1 MPSRRGRPHGP
12 KEAAVREAAPE
23 IVIRHG
29 VAERNYW
36 RDLWAKRELIYFLAW
51 RDVIVKYKQ
60 TIVGLLWVL
69 IRPMFTLLVFTL
81 VFGKIAALPSSN
93 VPYPLLVFSGLMP
106 WLFFAATVND
116 VSNSVQ
122 SNAALVGK
130 IYFPRLIITI
140 SVLVVCLVDY
150 AVSCLLIVV
159 VALWTGVPP
168 DLRIL
173 YLPVLTL
180 WVAAFGYG
188 LGLCGAA
195 LNVRYRDFRHLIP
208 FLLQL
213 GVYVSPVGYSAS
225 LVPEKW
231 RWLYSLNPMTGIID
245 GFRWAILGQ
254 RFDVY
259 VPGMV
264 FSIVATAAVLGL
276 GLYWFRHVER
286 QFVDF
291 L

>member
-1 MPSRRGRPHGP
+1 MA
-12 KEAAVREAAPE
+12 EVVQPE
-23 IVIRHG
+23 VQILPG
-29 VAERNYW
+29 VAQRDYW

-60 TIVGLLWVL
+60 TIVGILWVL
-69 IRPMFTLLVFTL
+69 IRPVFTLMVFTL

-106 WLFFAATVND
+106 WLFFAASVSE

-122 SNAALVGK
+122 TNAALVGK

-140 SVLVVCLVDY
+140 AVLLVCFVDY
-150 AVSCLLIVV
+150 AVSCLLIVG

-168 DLRIL
+168 DWRIL

-180 WVAAFGYG
+180 WVAALGYG
-188 LGLCGAA
+188 VGLCGAA

-208 FLLQL
+208 FALQL
-213 GVYVSPVGYSAS
+213 GVYVSPVAYSAH

-264 FSIVATAAVLGL
+264 FSIAATIVILAL
-276 GLYWFRHVER
+276 GLYWFRRVER

>member
-1 MPSRRGRPHGP
+1 M
-12 KEAAVREAAPE
+12 REALQHE
-23 IVIRHG
+23 VVIRQG
-29 VAERNYW
+29 IGERHYW

-60 TIVGLLWVL
+60 TMVGILWVL
-69 IRPMFTLLVFTL
+69 IRPVFTLMVFTL
-81 VFGKIAALPSSN
+81 VFGRIAALPSSN

-106 WLFFAATVND
+106 WLFFAAAVSE

-130 IYFPRLIITI
+130 IYFPRLIITV
-140 SVLVVCLVDY
+140 SVLLVCLVDY

-159 VALWTGVPP
+159 VALWTGYPP

-180 WVAAFGYG
+180 WVAALAYG

-195 LNVRYRDFRHLIP
+195 MNVRYRDFRHLIP
-208 FLLQL
+208 FALQL
-213 GVYVSPVGYSAS
+213 GVYVSPVGYSAN
-225 LVPEKW
+225 LVPGKW
-231 RWLYSLNPMTGIID
+231 RWVYSLNPMTGIID
-245 GFRWAILGQ
+245 GFRWAILGEQ
-254 RFDVY
+254 FDVY
-259 VPGMV
+259 IPGMM
-264 FSIVATAAVLGL
+264 FSIAATIAFLVL
-276 GLYWFRHVER
+276 GLYWFRQVER

>member
-1 MPSRRGRPHGP
+1 M
-12 KEAAVREAAPE
+12 REALQNE
-23 IVIRHG
+23 VVIRQG
-29 VAERNYW
+29 IGERHYW

-51 RDVIVKYKQ
+51 RDVIVQYKQ
-60 TIVGLLWVL
+60 TMVGILWVL
-69 IRPMFTLLVFTL
+69 IRPIFTLMVFTL
-81 VFGKIAALPSSN
+81 VFGRIAALPSSN

-106 WLFFAATVND
+106 WLFFAAAVMEI
-116 VSNSVQ
+116 SNAVQ
-122 SNAALVGK
+122 NNAALVGK

-140 SVLVVCLVDY
+140 SVLMVCLVDY

-159 VALWTGVPP
+159 VALWTGYPP
-168 DLRIL
+168 DWRIL

-180 WVAAFGYG
+180 WVAALAYG

-208 FLLQL
+208 FALQL
-213 GVYVSPVGYSAS
+213 GVYVSPVGYSAN
-225 LVPEKW
+225 LVPGKW
-231 RWLYSLNPMTGIID
+231 RWVYSLNPMTGIID
-245 GFRWAILGQ
+245 GFRWAILGE

-259 VPGMV
+259 IPGMI
-264 FSIVATAAVLGL
+264 FSIVATVVILL
-276 GLYWFRHVER
+276 VGLYWFRHVER

>member
-1 MPSRRGRPHGP
+1 M
-12 KEAAVREAAPE
+12 REALQNE
-23 IVIRHG
+23 VVIRQG
-29 VAERNYW
+29 IGERHYW

-60 TIVGLLWVL
+60 TMVGILWVL
-69 IRPMFTLLVFTL
+69 IRPIFTLMVFTL
-81 VFGKIAALPSSN
+81 VFGRIAALPSSN

-106 WLFFAATVND
+106 WLFFAAAVTE
-116 VSNSVQ
+116 VSSSVQ

-140 SVLVVCLVDY
+140 SVLMVCLVDY

-159 VALWTGVPP
+159 VALWTGYPP
-168 DLRIL
+168 DWRIL

-180 WVAAFGYG
+180 WVAALAYG

-208 FLLQL
+208 FALQL
-213 GVYVSPVGYSAS
+213 GVYVSPVGYSAN
-225 LVPEKW
+225 LVPGKW
-231 RWLYSLNPMTGIID
+231 RWVYSLNPMTGIID
-245 GFRWAILGQ
+245 GFRWAILGE

-259 VPGMV
+259 IPGMI
-264 FSIVATAAVLGL
+264 FSIVATVVVLIV

>member
-1 MPSRRGRPHGP
+1 M
-12 KEAAVREAAPE
+12 REALQNE
-23 IVIRHG
+23 VVIRQG
-29 VAERNYW
+29 IGERHYW

-60 TIVGLLWVL
+60 TMVGILWVL
-69 IRPMFTLLVFTL
+69 IRPIFTLMVFTL
-81 VFGKIAALPSSN
+81 VFGRIAALPSSN

-106 WLFFAATVND
+106 WLFFAAAVTE
-116 VSNSVQ
+116 VSSSIQ

-140 SVLVVCLVDY
+140 SVLMVCLVDY

-159 VALWTGVPP
+159 VALWTGYPP
-168 DLRIL
+168 DWRIL

-180 WVAAFGYG
+180 WVAALAYG

-208 FLLQL
+208 FALQL
-213 GVYVSPVGYSAS
+213 GVYVSPVGYSAN
-225 LVPEKW
+225 LVPVKW
-231 RWLYSLNPMTGIID
+231 RWVYSLNPMTGIID
-245 GFRWAILGQ
+245 GFRWAILGE

-259 VPGMV
+259 IPGMI
-264 FSIVATAAVLGL
+264 FSIVATVVILL
-276 GLYWFRHVER
+276 VGLYWFRHVER

>member
-1 MPSRRGRPHGP
+1 MA
-12 KEAAVREAAPE
+12 EVVQPE
-23 IVIRHG
+23 VQILPG
-29 VAERNYW
+29 VAQRDYW

-60 TIVGLLWVL
+60 TIVGILWVL
-69 IRPMFTLLVFTL
+69 IRPVFTLMVFTL

-106 WLFFAATVND
+106 WLFFAASVSE

-122 SNAALVGK
+122 TNAALVGK

-140 SVLVVCLVDY
+140 AVLLVCFVDY
-150 AVSCLLIVV
+150 AVSCLLIVG

-168 DLRIL
+168 DWRIL

-180 WVAAFGYG
+180 WVAALGYG
-188 LGLCGAA
+188 VGLCGAA

-208 FLLQL
+208 FALQL
-213 GVYVSPVGYSAS
+213 GVYVSPVAYSAH

-264 FSIVATAAVLGL
+264 FSIAVTMVILAL
-276 GLYWFRHVER
+276 GLYWFRRVER

>member
-1 MPSRRGRPHGP
+1 M
-12 KEAAVREAAPE
+12 REALQHE
-23 IVIRHG
+23 VVIRQG
-29 VAERNYW
+29 IGERHYW

-60 TIVGLLWVL
+60 TMVGILWVL
-69 IRPMFTLLVFTL
+69 IRPVFTLMVFTL
-81 VFGKIAALPSSN
+81 VFGRIAALPSSN

-106 WLFFAATVND
+106 WLFFAAAVSE

-130 IYFPRLIITI
+130 IYFPRLIITV
-140 SVLVVCLVDY
+140 SVLLVCLVDY

-159 VALWTGVPP
+159 VALWTGYPP

-180 WVAAFGYG
+180 WVAALAYG

-195 LNVRYRDFRHLIP
+195 MNVRYRDFRHLIP
-208 FLLQL
+208 FALQL
-213 GVYVSPVGYSAS
+213 GVYVSPVGYSAN
-225 LVPEKW
+225 LVPGKW
-231 RWLYSLNPMTGIID
+231 RWVYSLNPMTGIID
-245 GFRWAILGQ
+245 GFRWAILGEK
-254 RFDVY
+254 FDVY
-259 VPGMV
+259 IPGMM
-264 FSIVATAAVLGL
+264 FSIAATIAFLVL
-276 GLYWFRHVER
+276 GLYWFRQVER

>member
-1 MPSRRGRPHGP
+1 MVEPVQPEVLIRP
-12 KEAAVREAAPE
+12 
-23 IVIRHG
+23 G
-29 VAERNYW
+29 VAQRDYW

-60 TIVGLLWVL
+60 TIVGILWVL
-69 IRPMFTLLVFTL
+69 IRPVFTLMVFTL

-93 VPYPLLVFSGLMP
+93 VPYALLVFSGLMP
-106 WLFFAATVND
+106 WLFFAASVSE

-122 SNAALVGK
+122 TNAALVGK

-140 SVLVVCLVDY
+140 AVLLVCFVDY
-150 AVSCLLIVV
+150 AVSCLLIVG

-168 DLRIL
+168 DWRIL
-173 YLPVLTL
+173 YLPLLTL
-180 WVAAFGYG
+180 WVAALGYG
-188 LGLCGAA
+188 VGLCGAA

-208 FLLQL
+208 FALQL
-213 GVYVSPVGYSAS
+213 GVYVSPVAYSAH

-264 FSIVATAAVLGL
+264 FSIAATVVILAL
-276 GLYWFRHVER
+276 GLYWFRRVER

>member
-1 MPSRRGRPHGP
+1 M
-12 KEAAVREAAPE
+12 REALQHE
-23 IVIRHG
+23 VVIRQG
-29 VAERNYW
+29 IGERHYW

-60 TIVGLLWVL
+60 TMVGILWVL
-69 IRPMFTLLVFTL
+69 IRPVFTLMVFTL
-81 VFGKIAALPSSN
+81 VFGRIAALPSSN

-106 WLFFAATVND
+106 WLFFAAAVSE

-140 SVLVVCLVDY
+140 SVLLVCLVDY

-159 VALWTGVPP
+159 VALWTGYPP
-168 DLRIL
+168 DSRIL

-180 WVAAFGYG
+180 WVAALAYG

-195 LNVRYRDFRHLIP
+195 MNVRYRDFRHLIP
-208 FLLQL
+208 FALQL
-213 GVYVSPVGYSAS
+213 GVYVSPVGYSAN
-225 LVPEKW
+225 LVPGKW
-231 RWLYSLNPMTGIID
+231 RWVYSLNPMTGIID
-245 GFRWAILGQ
+245 GFRWAILGEK
-254 RFDVY
+254 FDVY
-259 VPGMV
+259 IPGMM
-264 FSIVATAAVLGL
+264 FSIAATIAFLIL
-276 GLYWFRHVER
+276 GLYWFRQVER

>member
-1 MPSRRGRPHGP
+1 MGELTQPEVLIRP
-12 KEAAVREAAPE
+12 
-23 IVIRHG
+23 G
-29 VAERNYW
+29 VAQRDYW

-60 TIVGLLWVL
+60 TIVGILWVL
-69 IRPMFTLLVFTL
+69 IRPIFTLLVFTL

-93 VPYPLLVFSGLMP
+93 VPYALLVFSGLMP
-106 WLFFAATVND
+106 WLFFAAAVTE

-122 SNAALVGK
+122 TNAALVGK

-140 SVLVVCLVDY
+140 AVLLVCFIDY

-168 DLRIL
+168 DWRIL
-173 YLPVLTL
+173 YLPALTL

-188 LGLCGAA
+188 VGLCGAA

-208 FLLQL
+208 FALQL
-213 GVYVSPVGYSAS
+213 GVYVSPVAYSAH

-254 RFDVY
+254 HFDVY

-264 FSIVATAAVLGL
+264 FSIAATVVILGL
-276 GLYWFRHVER
+276 GLYWFRKVER

>member
-1 MPSRRGRPHGP
+1 MRDALQH
-12 KEAAVREAAPE
+12 EV
-23 IVIRHG
+23 VIRQG
-29 VAERNYW
+29 IGERHYW

-60 TIVGLLWVL
+60 TMVGILWVL
-69 IRPMFTLLVFTL
+69 IRPVFTLMVFTL
-81 VFGKIAALPSSN
+81 VFGRIAALPSSN

-106 WLFFAATVND
+106 WLFFAAAVSE

-130 IYFPRLIITI
+130 IYFPRLIITV
-140 SVLVVCLVDY
+140 SVLLVCLVDY

-159 VALWTGVPP
+159 VALWTGYPP

-180 WVAAFGYG
+180 WVAALAYG

-195 LNVRYRDFRHLIP
+195 MNVRYRDFRHLIP
-208 FLLQL
+208 FALQL
-213 GVYVSPVGYSAS
+213 GVYVSPVGYSAN
-225 LVPEKW
+225 LVPGKW
-231 RWLYSLNPMTGIID
+231 RWVYSLNPMTGIID
-245 GFRWAILGQ
+245 GFRWAILGEK
-254 RFDVY
+254 FDVY
-259 VPGMV
+259 IPGMM
-264 FSIVATAAVLGL
+264 FSIAATVAFLVL
-276 GLYWFRHVER
+276 GLYWFRQVER

>member
-1 MPSRRGRPHGP
+1 M
-12 KEAAVREAAPE
+12 REALQNE
-23 IVIRHG
+23 VVIRQG
-29 VAERNYW
+29 IGERHYW

-60 TIVGLLWVL
+60 TMVGILWVL
-69 IRPMFTLLVFTL
+69 IRPIFTLMVFTL
-81 VFGKIAALPSSN
+81 VFGRIAALPSSN

-106 WLFFAATVND
+106 WLFFAAAVTE
-116 VSNSVQ
+116 VSSSIQ

-140 SVLVVCLVDY
+140 SVLMVCLVDY

-159 VALWTGVPP
+159 VALWTGYPP
-168 DLRIL
+168 DWRIL

-180 WVAAFGYG
+180 WVAALAYG

-208 FLLQL
+208 FALQL
-213 GVYVSPVGYSAS
+213 GVYVSPVGYSAN
-225 LVPEKW
+225 LVPGKW
-231 RWLYSLNPMTGIID
+231 RWVYSLNPMTGIID
-245 GFRWAILGQ
+245 GFRWAILGE

-259 VPGMV
+259 IPGMI
-264 FSIVATAAVLGL
+264 FSIVATVVILL
-276 GLYWFRHVER
+276 VGLYWFRHVER

>member
-1 MPSRRGRPHGP
+1 M
-12 KEAAVREAAPE
+12 REALQHE
-23 IVIRHG
+23 VVIRQG
-29 VAERNYW
+29 IGERHYW

-60 TIVGLLWVL
+60 TMVGILWVL
-69 IRPMFTLLVFTL
+69 IRPVFTLMVFTL
-81 VFGKIAALPSSN
+81 VFGRIAALPSSN

-106 WLFFAATVND
+106 WLFFAAAVSD

-130 IYFPRLIITI
+130 IYFPRLIITV
-140 SVLVVCLVDY
+140 SVLLVCLVDY

-159 VALWTGVPP
+159 VALWTGYPP

-180 WVAAFGYG
+180 WVAALAYG

-195 LNVRYRDFRHLIP
+195 MNVRYRDFRHLIP
-208 FLLQL
+208 FALQL
-213 GVYVSPVGYSAS
+213 GVYVSPVGYSAN
-225 LVPEKW
+225 LVPGKW
-231 RWLYSLNPMTGIID
+231 RWVYSLNPMTGIID
-245 GFRWAILGQ
+245 GFRWAILGEK
-254 RFDVY
+254 FDVY
-259 VPGMV
+259 IPGMM
-264 FSIVATAAVLGL
+264 FSIAATVAFLVL
-276 GLYWFRHVER
+276 GLYWFRQVER

>member
-1 MPSRRGRPHGP
+1 MGD
-12 KEAAVREAAPE
+12 AARQEL
-23 IVIRHG
+23 VIEPG
-29 VAERNYW
+29 VAQRDYW
-36 RDLWAKRELIYFLAW
+36 RDLWNKRELIYFLAW

-60 TIVGLLWVL
+60 TIVGILWVL
-69 IRPMFTLLVFTL
+69 IRPLFTLLVFTL
-81 VFGKIAALPSSN
+81 VFGRIAALPSSD
-93 VPYPLLVFSGLMP
+93 VPYALLVFSGLMP
-106 WLFFAATVND
+106 WLFFAATVSD

-140 SVLVVCLVDY
+140 SVLLVCLVDY
-150 AVSCLLIVV
+150 AVSCLLIVF
-159 VALWTGVPP
+159 VALWTGVAP
-168 DLRIL
+168 DWRIL
-173 YLPVLTL
+173 YLPLLTV
-180 WVAAFGYG
+180 WVAALGYG
-188 LGLCGAA
+188 IGLCGAA

-208 FLLQL
+208 FALQL
-213 GVYVSPVGYSAS
+213 GVYVSPVGYSAH

-259 VPGMV
+259 VPGML
-264 FSIVATAAVLGL
+264 FSIAATAAILLLGL
-276 GLYWFRHVER
+276 VWFRRVER

>member
-1 MPSRRGRPHGP
+1 M
-12 KEAAVREAAPE
+12 REALQNE
-23 IVIRHG
+23 VVIRQGIGESH
-29 VAERNYW
+29 YW

-60 TIVGLLWVL
+60 TMVGILWVL
-69 IRPMFTLLVFTL
+69 IRPIFTLMVFTL
-81 VFGKIAALPSSN
+81 VFGRIAALPSSN

-106 WLFFAATVND
+106 WLFFAAAVTE
-116 VSNSVQ
+116 VSSSVQ

-140 SVLVVCLVDY
+140 SVLMVCLVDY

-159 VALWTGVPP
+159 VALWTGYPP
-168 DLRIL
+168 DWRIL

-180 WVAAFGYG
+180 WVAALAYG

-208 FLLQL
+208 FALQL
-213 GVYVSPVGYSAS
+213 GVYVSPVGYSAN
-225 LVPEKW
+225 LVPGKW
-231 RWLYSLNPMTGIID
+231 RWVYSLNPMTGIID
-245 GFRWAILGQ
+245 GFRWAILGE

-259 VPGMV
+259 IPGMI
-264 FSIVATAAVLGL
+264 FSIVATVVVLIV

>member
-1 MPSRRGRPHGP
+1 M
-12 KEAAVREAAPE
+12 REALQNE
-23 IVIRHG
+23 IVIRQG
-29 VAERNYW
+29 IGERHYW

-60 TIVGLLWVL
+60 TMVGILWVL
-69 IRPMFTLLVFTL
+69 IRPVFTLMVFTL
-81 VFGKIAALPSSN
+81 VFGRIAALPSSN

-106 WLFFAATVND
+106 WLFFAAAVSE

-130 IYFPRLIITI
+130 IYFPRLIITV
-140 SVLVVCLVDY
+140 SVLLVCLVDY

-159 VALWTGVPP
+159 VALWTGYPP

-180 WVAAFGYG
+180 WVAALAYG

-195 LNVRYRDFRHLIP
+195 MNVRYRDFRHLIP
-208 FLLQL
+208 FALQL
-213 GVYVSPVGYSAS
+213 GVYVSPVGYSAN
-225 LVPEKW
+225 LVPGKW
-231 RWLYSLNPMTGIID
+231 RWVYSLNPMTGIID
-245 GFRWAILGQ
+245 GFRWAILGEK
-254 RFDVY
+254 FDVY
-259 VPGMV
+259 LPGMM
-264 FSIVATAAVLGL
+264 FSIAATIAFLVL
-276 GLYWFRHVER
+276 GLYWFRQVER

>member
-1 MPSRRGRPHGP
+1 
-12 KEAAVREAAPE
+12 
-23 IVIRHG
+23 VIRQG
-29 VAERNYW
+29 IGERHYW

-60 TIVGLLWVL
+60 TMVGILWVL
-69 IRPMFTLLVFTL
+69 IRPVFTLMVFTL
-81 VFGKIAALPSSN
+81 VFGRIAALPSSN

-106 WLFFAATVND
+106 WLFFAAAVSE

-130 IYFPRLIITI
+130 IYFPRLIITV
-140 SVLVVCLVDY
+140 SVLLVCLVDY

-159 VALWTGVPP
+159 VALWTGYPP

-180 WVAAFGYG
+180 WVAALAYG

-195 LNVRYRDFRHLIP
+195 MNVRYRDFRHLIP
-208 FLLQL
+208 FALQL
-213 GVYVSPVGYSAS
+213 GVYVSPVGYSAN
-225 LVPEKW
+225 LVPGKW
-231 RWLYSLNPMTGIID
+231 RWVYSLNPMTGIID
-245 GFRWAILGQ
+245 GFRWAILGEK
-254 RFDVY
+254 FDVY
-259 VPGMV
+259 IPGMM
-264 FSIVATAAVLGL
+264 FSIAATIAFLVL
-276 GLYWFRHVER
+276 GLYWFRQVER

>member
-1 MPSRRGRPHGP
+1 MPDAAQTEVLIRPGL
-12 KEAAVREAAPE
+12 AQRD
-23 IVIRHG
+23 
-29 VAERNYW
+29 YW
-36 RDLWAKRELIYFLAW
+36 RDLWMKRELIYFLAW

-60 TIVGLLWVL
+60 TMVGISWVL
-69 IRPMFTLLVFTL
+69 IRPVFTLLVFTL

-106 WLFFAATVND
+106 WLFFSAAVTE
-116 VSNSVQ
+116 VSNSVH

-130 IYFPRLIITI
+130 IYFPRLIITV
-140 SVLVVCLVDY
+140 SVLIVCLLDY
-150 AVSCLLIVV
+150 AVSCLLIVA

-168 DLRIL
+168 DWRIL
-173 YLPVLTL
+173 YLPVLTV
-180 WVAAFGYG
+180 WVAALGYG

-208 FLLQL
+208 FALQL
-213 GVYVSPVGYSAS
+213 GIYISPVAYSAN
-225 LVPEKW
+225 LVPGKW

-264 FSIVATAAVLGL
+264 SSIVATIVILALGL
-276 GLYWFRHVER
+276 HWFRRVER

>member
-1 MPSRRGRPHGP
+1 LPAAAAERGMVEVTQPEVLIRP
-12 KEAAVREAAPE
+12 
-23 IVIRHG
+23 G
-29 VAERNYW
+29 VAQRDYW

-60 TIVGLLWVL
+60 TIVGILWVL
-69 IRPMFTLLVFTL
+69 IRPIFTLLVFTL

-106 WLFFAATVND
+106 WLFFAAAVTE

-122 SNAALVGK
+122 TNAALVGK

-140 SVLVVCLVDY
+140 AVLLVCFIDY

-168 DLRIL
+168 DWRIL

-188 LGLCGAA
+188 VGLCGAA

-208 FLLQL
+208 FALQL
-213 GVYVSPVGYSAS
+213 GVYVSPVAYSAH

-264 FSIVATAAVLGL
+264 FSIAATVVLLVL
-276 GLYWFRHVER
+276 GLYWFRKVER

>member
-1 MPSRRGRPHGP
+1 M
-12 KEAAVREAAPE
+12 REALQNE
-23 IVIRHG
+23 VVIRQG
-29 VAERNYW
+29 IGERHYW

-60 TIVGLLWVL
+60 TMVGILWVL
-69 IRPMFTLLVFTL
+69 IRPIFTLMVFTL
-81 VFGKIAALPSSN
+81 VFGRIAALPSSN

-106 WLFFAATVND
+106 WLFFAAAVTE
-116 VSNSVQ
+116 VSSSIQ

-140 SVLVVCLVDY
+140 SVLMVCLVDY

-159 VALWTGVPP
+159 VALWTGYPP
-168 DLRIL
+168 DWRIL

-180 WVAAFGYG
+180 WVAALAYG

-208 FLLQL
+208 FALQL
-213 GVYVSPVGYSAS
+213 GVYVSPVGYSAN
-225 LVPEKW
+225 LVPGKW
-231 RWLYSLNPMTGIID
+231 RWVYSLNPMTGIID
-245 GFRWAILGQ
+245 GFRWAILGE

-259 VPGMV
+259 IPGMI
-264 FSIVATAAVLGL
+264 FSIVATVVVLIV